1 MGIGAERALAANRGA
16 TRWLFDDTARLLGIA
31 AALAAAM
38 PRLVLVP
45 APMQDWPS
53 HLARLHIMSQMMA
66 GQSDWQRF
74 YQLNTFFL
82 PNVVLDVGVLG
93 LMGLGLTLNAAS
105 VVFLLLT
112 YAVFV
117 GGFCALC
124 GAFRTFDASKLALG
138 GVLFFN
144 FSLFWGFINFQ
155 FGLALALAIAAL
167 WVRAERCIVRLP
179 VAVVGGAAVCMCHLV
194 AAGAF
199 LVLLGS
205 VELVR
210 FVRSPS
216 WRGLMLNATSIVAAF
231 FVFSLL
237 CASQTSHENLLSMV
251 FVNAGSIG
259 GIVRWKASVLV
270 KALLGGGRAADIVTV
285 VGVAVAIIAIGAG
298 ARVRFSAVA
307 VVAVL
312 ASLALCVAAP
322 FEIGSGAL
330 LDVRLGLLPLIAAAA
345 LLRFDWRS
353 RQAQC
358 AVVAVLAGVV
368 LLRSALIWRDWHA
381 DAAVTQDFAAKAATL
396 PAGSTVMTAT
406 GKRRVPWSKLWSPPM
421 MQLATKAALHDV
433 FVPTVFADPTQ
444 QPLAL
449 RPEWRRWGHM
459 LELVDRAQLADGL
472 AALRNLCGRMNCN
485 RGSGRVYLLALYP
498 NDLMQGAFAADPV
511 VWRQGNAQLIDA
523 CGVGASR

>member
-1 MGIGAERALAANRGA
+1 MGIGAERALAGREA
-16 TRWLFDDTARLLGIA
+16 RWHIDDTSKILGWIA
-31 AALAAAM
+31 VVAAAM
-38 PRLVLVP
+38 PLLFLVP

-74 YQLNTFFL
+74 YQINTFFL
-82 PNVVLDVGVLG
+82 PNVVLDVGLLG

-105 VVFLLLT
+105 VGFLLLT
-112 YAVFV
+112 YVLFV

-124 GAFRTFDASKLALG
+124 GAFRAFDTSKLVLG

-144 FSLFWGFINFQ
+144 VSLFWGFINFQ
-155 FGLALALAIAAL
+155 FGLALALALAAL
-167 WVRAERCIVRLP
+167 WARAGLFVVRLAI
-179 VAVVGGAAVCMCHLV
+179 AVLGAAAVCMCHLV

-205 VELVR
+205 IELVR
-210 FVRSPS
+210 FTRAPS
-216 WRGLMLNATSIVAAF
+216 WRGLLLNTTSIIAALV
-231 FVFSLL
+231 VFGLL
-237 CASQTSHENLLSMV
+237 RASPTSHENLTSMV
-251 FVNAGSIG
+251 FVNAGSIP
-259 GIVRWKASVLV
+259 GIARWKLSLLV

-285 VGVAVAIIAIGAG
+285 AGLALAIIAVLLG
-298 ARVRFSAVA
+298 ARVRFGGVA

-312 ASLALCVAAP
+312 ASVALCVASP
-322 FEIGSGAL
+322 FQIGSGAV
-330 LDVRLGLLPLIAAAA
+330 LDERLGVLPLIAAAA

-353 RQAQC
+353 RHAQF
-358 AVVAVLAGVV
+358 AVVAMLACVV

-381 DAAVTQDFAAKAATL
+381 DAAVTQDFAAKTATL

-406 GKRRVPWSKLWSPPM
+406 GQREVPWSTLWSPPM
-421 MQLATKAALHDV
+421 MQLAAKAALHDV

-459 LELVDRAQLADGL
+459 LELVDRPQLADGL
-472 AALRNLCGRMNCN
+472 AALHTLCGRLDGN
-485 RGSGRVYLLALYP
+485 RGSGRVYLLVLYP
-498 NDLMQGAFAADPV
+498 NDMVQGALAADPV
-511 VWRQGNAQLIDA
+511 VWRSGNAQLVDA
-523 CGVGASR
+523 CRAVR